1 MNESIDIAEQARTLA
16 RAEFSAWLTDHRRS
30 AWARHL
36 GSSLSAIWSSVER
49 RVDSIVGHTTPAA
62 ANRAWLCEAVSAWAP
77 LEVVFP
83 GRLYARDSGVTGE
96 LSAHVGE
103 ILEREYAHVV
113 AGARGVSRASEILH
127 ADAQRLE
134 LAIATARALRPLLEP
149 ESAAAV
155 RWPEEFIHMSL
166 ALSEYMHRQAL
177 GLSQVIGD
185 GLVMSYTTQV
195 GRVKR
200 ECHNPYTCQTLGQGA
215 SA

>member
-1 MNESIDIAEQARTLA
+1 MPIDFAEQARTLA
-16 RAEFSAWLTDHRRS
+16 QAEFSAWLTDHRRS
-30 AWARHL
+30 AWARHI
-36 GSSLSAIWSSVER
+36 GSSLSSIWSAVER
-49 RVDSIVGHTTPAA
+49 RVDAIVAHTTPAA
-62 ANRAWLCEAVSAWAP
+62 ANRAWLCESVSAWAP

-96 LSAHVGE
+96 LSAHVAE

-134 LAIATARALRPLLEP
+134 LAIAAARALRPLLES
-149 ESAAAV
+149 ESSAVV
-155 RWPEEFIHMSL
+155 RWPEEFMHMSL
-166 ALSEYMHRQAL
+166 ALSEHMHREAL
-177 GLSQVIGD
+177 GLAPVLAE

-200 ECHNPYTCQTLGQGA
+200 ECHNPYSGEKIETAATA
-215 SA
+215 